1 METKMHTEEDHK
13 KLFKRFFVND
23 AKICKHP
30 SSISYMKKNDGYFW
44 CDDTDDWI
52 AMIYYGDKPYT
63 TFMRAIYGKD
73 VSVYAHGG
81 ILDEDGNVIEK
92 MIHYH
97 VPSSYEEMCIIC
109 DLNGI

>member
-1 METKMHTEEDHK
+1 MYTEEDHK
-13 KLFKRFFVND
+13 QLFKRFFGND

-92 MIHYH
+92 MIRYH
-97 VPSSYEEMCIIC
+97 VPSSYEAMCIIC
-109 DLNGI
+109 DLNGV

>member
-1 METKMHTEEDHK
+1 MHTEEDHK
-13 KLFKRFFVND
+13 KLFKRFFGND

-63 TFMRAIYGKD
+63 TIMRAIYVKD

-92 MIHYH
+92 MIRYH

>member
-1 METKMHTEEDHK
+1 MYTEEDHK
-13 KLFKRFFVND
+13 KLFKRFFGND

-63 TFMRAIYGKD
+63 TFMRTLYGKD
-73 VSVYAHGG
+73 ISVYPHGG

-92 MIHYH
+92 MIRYH

>member
-1 METKMHTEEDHK
+1 MHTEEDHK
-13 KLFKRFFVND
+13 KLFKRFFGND

-92 MIHYH
+92 MIRYH
-97 VPSSYEEMCIIC
+97 VPSSYEAMCIIC
-109 DLNGI
+109 DLNGV

>member
-1 METKMHTEEDHK
+1 MHTEEDHK
-13 KLFKRFFVND
+13 KLFKRFFGND

-81 ILDEDGNVIEK
+81 ILDENGIVIEK
-92 MIHYH
+92 KIHYH

-109 DLNGI
+109 DLNGV

>member
-1 METKMHTEEDHK
+1 MHTEEHHK
-13 KLFKRFFVND
+13 KLVKRFFGND

-92 MIHYH
+92 LIHYH